1 LTSTAG
7 EIEQAGSPLFE
18 ISRQLARIAGAGK
31 FATRRTAAA
40 NDLDLEVRGVG
51 RIRFPITPGSA
62 RKLCAIARPAR
73 HGFKDET
80 RLDKRVRDTWEIAK
94 ARISID
100 QPRWSKTMAP
110 QLERIGK
117 DLGLPAGSRLKAEL
131 HNLLVYAPGQF
142 FAPHQDSE
150 KADNMIGTLTVSLP
164 SRFTGGIMSIE
175 HRGAKLRVGGSDSR
189 LTFAAFYADCH
200 HEVLPVKEGY
210 RVVLTYNLTVE
221 GNAAVGAAGSA
232 NIKVLVQ
239 SIREFFTKPV
249 KARWKGD
256 SRREQPPDR
265 LVYLLDH
272 EYTQRGLQWN
282 RLKSVDAPRAA
293 ALRAVAAELDCEIFL
308 ALADVHET
316 WACEEED
323 SGYSHYAAKGFGD
336 YDDDDED
343 EVDEEG
349 GDGAL
354 DQSPDFNLTEFIE
367 RDVELR
373 HWVGLTGRGEAVT
386 ARVDDSELC
395 FTKPSEDLE
404 PFESEHEGY
413 MGNYGNTVEHWY
425 HRAAVVLWPR
435 ERTFVI
441 RAKASPQWG
450 IAEIAKAVRARK
462 SSAAVGMAQRLAP
475 FWSHVAGRTEKPALF
490 AATLNV
496 AAKLKDATTAAT
508 LLQPFGL
515 TALAGKVALGLTDL
529 LDAYG
534 IEWCRAII
542 QDWESQEENELPK
555 GRLAWMESTLAIL
568 CRALSETPS
577 GRELAGWV
585 LTKQWEFILDRSRQ
599 ISKYASAKDIARE
612 MGSLCKPILCVIESS
627 RATRQPDL
635 SVRLVAFLTSHTSE
649 LPVQVPMGVLRRAK
663 QDHARTTRKT
673 WDFRS
678 VHAHCWRVINARL
691 NQPNRANNDW
701 SIQTPIR
708 CSCRLCAALTQFLS
722 AADKVHFEWPLAK
735 DQRAH
740 IHRAIDRHD
749 LPVTHVTRRTGR
761 PFTLVLEKTAALF
774 KRDAAE
780 RQSLREDLEWLQ
792 KTAAEF

>member
-1 LTSTAG
+1 MTSIAG
-7 EIEQAGSPLFE
+7 EIEQAGSSLFE
-18 ISRQLARIAGAGK
+18 ISRQLARIAGSGK

-40 NDLDLEVRGVG
+40 NDLHLEIRGVG
-51 RIRFPITPGSA
+51 RIRFPITPGTA
-62 RKLCAIARPAR
+62 RKLCAVARPAR
-73 HGFKDET
+73 HGFKDQT

-100 QPRWSKTMAP
+100 QPHWSKTMAP

-117 DLGLPAGSRLKAEL
+117 DLGLPTGSRLKAEL

-150 KADNMIGTLTVSLP
+150 KADDMIGTLAVSLP

-175 HRGAKLRVGGSDSR
+175 HHDGKLRVGGSESR

-200 HEVLPVKEGY
+200 HEVLPIKEGY
-210 RVVLTYNLTVE
+210 RVVLTYNLTTE
-221 GNAAVGAAGSA
+221 GNTTVGAAGSA
-232 NIKVLVQ
+232 NIKPLFQ

-249 KARWKGD
+249 KPRWKGD
-256 SRREQPPDR
+256 SRGEQPPDR

-272 EYTQRGLQWN
+272 EYTQRGLDWN
-282 RLKSVDAPRAA
+282 RLKSVDAQRAV

-323 SGYSHYAAKGFGD
+323 SGYSHYGAKRFGD

-343 EVDEEG
+343 EDEEEG
-349 GDGAL
+349 DDGAL
-354 DQSPDFNLTEFIE
+354 GQSPDFNLTEFIE

-386 ARVDDSELC
+386 ARVDASELC
-395 FTKPSEDLE
+395 FTKPSAELE

-450 IAEIAKAVRARK
+450 IAEIAKALRARN
-462 SSAAVGMAQRLAP
+462 SEAALGMAQRLAP
-475 FWSHVAGRTEKPALF
+475 FWSHVAGRAEKPALF
-490 AATLNV
+490 TGTLNV
-496 AAKLKDATTAAT
+496 AAKLKDATIAAT
-508 LLQPFGL
+508 LLQPFAL
-515 TALAGKVALGLTDL
+515 TALAGNSALRLTNL
-529 LDAYG
+529 LSAYG
-534 IEWCRAII
+534 IDWCRTLI
-542 QDWESQEENELPK
+542 QGWESQEKNDLPQ
-555 GRLAWMESTLAIL
+555 GRLTWIGSTLLIL
-568 CRALSETPS
+568 CRALCETPV
-577 GRELAGWV
+577 GRALAGWIV
-585 LTKQWEFILDRSRQ
+585 TRQWEFILDRSRQ

-612 MGSLCKPILCVIESS
+612 MVSLCKPILCIIESS
-627 RATRQPDL
+627 LTTRQPDL
-635 SVRLVAFLTSHTSE
+635 SGRLVAFLTSDFSE
-649 LPVQVPMGVLRRAK
+649 LPVQVSMGVLRRAK
-663 QDHARTTRKT
+663 QDHARTARKT

-678 VHAHCWRVINARL
+678 VHAHCSRVINARM
-691 NQPNRANNDW
+691 NQPTRANNDW

-708 CSCRLCAALTQFLS
+708 CSCRLCATLS
-722 AADKVHFEWPLAK
+722 QYLRAPDKVRLEWPLAK

-740 IHRAIDRHD
+740 IHRAIDSHD
-749 LPVTHVTRRTGR
+749 LPVDHVTRRTGR

-780 RQSLREDLEWLQ
+780 RESLRDDLEWLQ
-792 KTAAEF
+792 STAAEF

>member
-7 EIEQAGSPLFE
+7 EIEQAGSLLFE

-51 RIRFPITPGSA
+51 RIRIPITPGSA

-117 DLGLPAGSRLKAEL
+117 DLGLPTGSRLKAEL

-150 KADNMIGTLTVSLP
+150 KADDMIGTLAVTLP

-175 HRGAKLRVGGSDSR
+175 HHGAKLRVGGSESR

-200 HEVLPVKEGY
+200 HEVLPIKEGY
-210 RVVLTYNLTVE
+210 RVVLTYNLTVQ
-221 GNAAVGAAGSA
+221 GNAAAGAAGSTDITA
-232 NIKVLVQ
+232 LVQ

-249 KARWKGD
+249 RPRWKGD
-256 SRREQPPDR
+256 SRGEHPPDR

-272 EYTQRGLQWN
+272 EYTQRGLHWN
-282 RLKSVDAPRAA
+282 RLKGADAQRAL

-323 SGYSHYAAKGFGD
+323 SGYSNYRGHFYG
-336 YDDDDED
+336 DDDED
-343 EVDEEG
+343 EEDED
-349 GDGAL
+349 DGAPSESSDL
-354 DQSPDFNLTEFIE
+354 NLTEFIE

-373 HWVGLTGRGEAVT
+373 HWVGLAGRGEAVT

-395 FTKPSEDLE
+395 FTKPSADLE

-441 RAKASPQWG
+441 RAKASPKWG
-450 IAEIAKAVRARK
+450 IAEIAKALRARN
-462 SSAAVGMAQRLAP
+462 SAAAIGMAQRLAP
-475 FWSHVAGRTEKPALF
+475 FWSQVADRTEKPAVF
-490 AATLNV
+490 AATVMV
-496 AAKLKDATTAAT
+496 AANLKDSMIAAT

-515 TALAGKVALGLTDL
+515 TNLAGKAALRVTDL
-529 LDAYG
+529 LHAYG
-534 IEWCRAII
+534 IDWCQTVF
-542 QDWESQEENELPK
+542 QDWESQERNELPK
-555 GRLAWMESTLAIL
+555 GRLSWMESTLAIL
-568 CRALSETPS
+568 CRALSETPR
-577 GRELAGWV
+577 GRQLAGWV
-585 LTKQWEFILDRSRQ
+585 LKKQWEFILDRSRQ

-612 MGSLCKPILCVIESS
+612 MVSLCKPILCVIESS

-635 SVRLVAFLTSHTSE
+635 SARIVAFLTTDTSE

-663 QDHARTTRKT
+663 QDHARMTRKT

-678 VHAHCWRVINARL
+678 VHAHCVQGINARM
-691 NQPNRANNDW
+691 NQPIRANNDW
-701 SIQTPIR
+701 SIDTPIR
-708 CSCRLCAALTQFLS
+708 CSCRLCATLTQYLR
-722 AADKVHFEWPLAK
+722 AADKVRLEWLLAK

-740 IHRAIDRHD
+740 IHRAIDGHD
-749 LPVTHVTRRTGR
+749 LPVTHVTRRSGR

-780 RQSLREDLEWLQ
+780 RQSLREDLEWLE

>member
-1 LTSTAG
+1 MTSTAG
-7 EIEQAGSPLFE
+7 EIEPAGSPPFE
-18 ISRQLARIAGAGK
+18 ISRQLASITGSGK
-31 FATRRTAAA
+31 FATRRTAVA
-40 NDLDLEVRGVG
+40 NDLDLEVLGVG
-51 RIRFPITPGSA
+51 RIRFPITPATA
-62 RKLCAIARPAR
+62 RKLCAVARPAR

-80 RLDKRVRDTWEIAK
+80 LLDKRVRDTWEIART
-94 ARISID
+94 RISID

-117 DLGLPAGSRLKAEL
+117 DLGLQTGSRLKAEL

-150 KADNMIGTLTVSLP
+150 KVDDMIGTLTVSLP

-175 HRGAKLRVGGSDSR
+175 HHGAKLRVGGSESR

-200 HEVLPVKEGY
+200 HEVLPIKEGY

-221 GNAAVGAAGSA
+221 GSAAVGAGGSA
-232 NIKVLVQ
+232 NTKALTRSLQ
-239 SIREFFTKPV
+239 DFFATPIRS
-249 KARWKGD
+249 RWKSD
-256 SRREQPPDR
+256 SRDEQTPDR

-282 RLKSVDAPRAA
+282 RLKGVDAERAA
-293 ALRAVAAELDCEIFL
+293 ALRTAAAELDCEMFL

-323 SGYSHYAAKGFGD
+323 TGYSSYRGHFYGED
-336 YDDDDED
+336 DDDDE
-343 EVDEEG
+343 EG
-349 GDGAL
+349 DDGAIG
-354 DQSPDFNLTEFIE
+354 QSPGSNLTEFIE

-373 HWVGLTGRGEAVT
+373 HWVGLAGRGEAVT

-395 FTKPSEDLE
+395 FTKPSAELE

-441 RAKASPQWG
+441 RAKASPRWG
-450 IAEIAKAVRARK
+450 IAEIAKALRARD
-462 SSAAVGMAQRLAP
+462 SASAIGMAQRLAS
-475 FWSHVAGRTEKPALF
+475 FWPHVAGRTEKSALF
-490 AATLNV
+490 AATVIV
-496 AAKLKDATTAAT
+496 AARLRDAAIAAM

-515 TALAGKVALGLTDL
+515 MALTGKTALRLTNL
-529 LDAYG
+529 LSAYG
-534 IEWCRAII
+534 IAWCRALVEHW
-542 QDWESQEENELPK
+542 DSQHKNELPQ
-555 GRLAWMESTLAIL
+555 GRLTWMESTLAIL
-568 CRALSETPS
+568 CRALSETPV
-577 GRELAGWV
+577 GRELAGWI

-599 ISKYASAKDIARE
+599 ISEYVSAKDIARE
-612 MGSLCKPILCVIESS
+612 MGSLCTPILRVIESS

-635 SVRLVAFLTSHTSE
+635 SDRIVAFLTGDTSE
-649 LPVQVPMGVLRRAK
+649 LPLQVPMGVLRRAK

-678 VHAHCWRVINARL
+678 VHTHCSRVINARM
-691 NQPNRANNDW
+691 NQPARAKNDW
-701 SIQTPIR
+701 SIQSPIR
-708 CSCRLCAALTQFLS
+708 CSCRQCEILTQYLR
-722 AADKVHFEWPLAK
+722 APDKIRLEWPLAK

-740 IHRAIDRHD
+740 IHRTIDSCD
-749 LPVTHVTRRTGR
+749 LPVTHTTRRTGR
-761 PFTLVLEKTAALF
+761 PFTLVLEKTAILF

-780 RQSLREDLEWLQ
+780 RQRLQEDLEWLE
-792 KTAAEF
+792 KTVDEF

>member
-1 LTSTAG
+1 MTSTAG
-7 EIEQAGSPLFE
+7 EIERDGSPRFE
-18 ISRQLARIAGAGK
+18 ISRQLARIAGSGK
-31 FATRRTAAA
+31 FATRRTASAD
-40 NDLDLEVRGVG
+40 DLDLEVRGVG
-51 RIRFPITPGSA
+51 RIRFPITPGTA
-62 RKLCAIARPAR
+62 RKLCAVARPAR
-73 HGFKDET
+73 HGFKNET

-94 ARISID
+94 SRISID
-100 QPRWSKTMAP
+100 RRRWSKTMAP

-117 DLGLPAGSRLKAEL
+117 ELGLPTGSRLKAEL

-175 HRGAKLRVGGSDSR
+175 HHGAKLRVGGSDSR
-189 LTFAAFYADCH
+189 LMFAAFYADCH

-221 GNAAVGAAGSA
+221 GNEAVGAAGSA
-232 NIKVLVQ
+232 NIKALVQ
-239 SIREFFTKPV
+239 SIREFFTNPV

-256 SRREQPPDR
+256 SRGEQPPDR

-282 RLKSVDAPRAA
+282 RLKSVDAQRAV

-316 WACEEED
+316 WACEGED
-323 SGYSHYAAKGFGD
+323 SGYSRYGGHSYG
-336 YDDDDED
+336 DDDDE
-343 EVDEEG
+343 EEEG
-349 GDGAL
+349 DEGAL
-354 DQSPDFNLTEFIE
+354 DQSPDLNLTEFIE

-373 HWVGLTGRGEAVT
+373 HWVGITGRGESVT

-425 HRAAVVLWPR
+425 HRAAISLWPR

-450 IAEIAKAVRARK
+450 IAEIAKALRARK
-462 SSAAVGMAQRLAP
+462 SEAAVGMAQRLAP
-475 FWSHVAGRTEKPALF
+475 FWSHVAGRTDKPALF

-508 LLQPFGL
+508 LLRPFAL
-515 TALAGKVALGLTDL
+515 TALAGKAALRLADL

-534 IEWCRAII
+534 IDWCRIVF
-542 QDWESQEENELPK
+542 QDWESQEVNELPK
-555 GRLAWMESTLAIL
+555 GRLTWMESTLAIL
-568 CRALSETPS
+568 CRALSETPP
-577 GRELAGWV
+577 GREFGGWI
-585 LTKQWEFILDRSRQ
+585 LSKQWEFVVDRARQ
-599 ISKYASAKDIARE
+599 ISTYASAKDVARE
-612 MGSLCKPILCVIESS
+612 AVSLCKPILCVIESS
-627 RATRQPDL
+627 PATRQPDVSGRVIAL
-635 SVRLVAFLTSHTSE
+635 LTSDTSE
-649 LPVQVPMGVLRRAK
+649 LPVQVPIGVLRRSK

-673 WDFRS
+673 
-678 VHAHCWRVINARL
+678 
-691 NQPNRANNDW
+691 
-701 SIQTPIR
+701 
-708 CSCRLCAALTQFLS
+708 
-722 AADKVHFEWPLAK
+722 
-735 DQRAH
+735 
-740 IHRAIDRHD
+740 
-749 LPVTHVTRRTGR
+749 
-761 PFTLVLEKTAALF
+761 
-774 KRDAAE
+774 
-780 RQSLREDLEWLQ
+780 
-792 KTAAEF
+792 

>member
-1 LTSTAG
+1 MTSTAG
-7 EIEQAGSPLFE
+7 EIERARYPLSE
-18 ISRQLARIAGAGK
+18 ISRQLARIAVSGK
-31 FATRRTAAA
+31 FATRRTTGA
-40 NDLDLEVRGVG
+40 NDLELKVRGVG
-51 RIRFPITPGSA
+51 EIRFPITPGTA
-62 RKLCAIARPAR
+62 RKLCSAARPAR
-73 HGFKDET
+73 HGFKNET

-110 QLERIGK
+110 QLERIAK
-117 DLGLPAGSRLKAEL
+117 DLGLPSGSRLKADL

-150 KADNMIGTLTVSLP
+150 KADDMIGTLNVSLP

-175 HRGAKLRVGGSDSR
+175 HHGAKLRVGGSASR
-189 LTFAAFYADCH
+189 LTFAAFYADCR
-200 HEVLPVKEGY
+200 HEVLPIKEGY
-210 RVVLTYNLTVE
+210 RVVLTYNLTVQ
-221 GNAAVGAAGSA
+221 GNAAVGAADA
-232 NIKVLVQ
+232 ADIKTLVQ
-239 SIREFFTKPV
+239 NIREFFTKPV
-249 KARWKGD
+249 KPRWKGD
-256 SRREQPPDR
+256 SRGEQPPDR

-282 RLKSVDAPRAA
+282 RLKSVDAQRAV
-293 ALRAVAAELDCEIFL
+293 ALRAAAAELDCEIFL

-323 SGYSHYAAKGFGD
+323 SGYSRYG
-336 YDDDDED
+336 DDDDDHD
-343 EVDEEG
+343 EDEEG
-349 GDGAL
+349 DAGSL
-354 DQSPDFNLTEFIE
+354 DQSPDLNLTEFIE

-373 HWVGLTGRGEAVT
+373 HWVGITGRGEAVT

-425 HRAAVVLWPR
+425 HRAAIVLWPR

-450 IAEIAKAVRARK
+450 IAEIAKALRARK
-462 SSAAVGMAQRLAP
+462 SEAAVRMAQRLAP

-496 AAKLKDATTAAT
+496 AEKLKDATIAAT
-508 LLQPFGL
+508 LLQPFAL
-515 TALAGKVALGLTDL
+515 TAVTGKAALRLTDL
-529 LDAYG
+529 LGAYG
-534 IEWCRAII
+534 IDWCRTLF
-542 QDWESQEENELPK
+542 QHRESQEANELPK
-555 GRLAWMESTLAIL
+555 GRLTWMESTLAPL
-568 CRALSETPS
+568 CRALCETLP
-577 GRELAGWV
+577 GQELAGWV
-585 LTKQWEFILDRSRQ
+585 LTKQWEFILDRARQ

-612 MGSLCKPILCVIESS
+612 MVSLCKPILCVIESS
-627 RATRQPDL
+627 RATRQSDL
-635 SVRLVAFLTSHTSE
+635 SAEVLGFLTSYTPD

-663 QDHARTTRKT
+663 QDHALTTRKT

-678 VHAHCWRVINARL
+678 VHTHCVHVIHARL
-691 NQPNRANNDW
+691 NQPTRAHNDW
-701 SIQTPIR
+701 SIGMPIR
-708 CSCRLCAALTQFLS
+708 CSCSLCTTLKQYLRAS
-722 AADKVHFEWPLAK
+722 DKVRVEWPLAK

-740 IHRAIDRHD
+740 VHRTIDGYD
-749 LPVTHVTRRTGR
+749 LPVTHVTRRIGR
-761 PFTLVLEKTAALF
+761 PFTLVLEKTAILF

-780 RQSLREDLEWLQ
+780 RQSLREDLAWLQ

>member
-117 DLGLPAGSRLKAEL
+117 DPGLPTGSRLKAEL

-150 KADNMIGTLTVSLP
+150 KADDMIGTLAVTLP

-175 HRGAKLRVGGSDSR
+175 HHGAKLRVGGSESR

-200 HEVLPVKEGY
+200 HEVLPIKEGY
-210 RVVLTYNLTVE
+210 RVVLTYNMTVQ
-221 GNAAVGAAGSA
+221 GNASAGAAGSKDITA
-232 NIKVLVQ
+232 LVQ
-239 SIREFFTKPV
+239 SIREFFAKPV
-249 KARWKGD
+249 RPRWKGD
-256 SRREQPPDR
+256 SRGEHPPDR

-272 EYTQRGLQWN
+272 EYTQRGLHWN
-282 RLKSVDAPRAA
+282 RLKGVDAQRAL

-323 SGYSHYAAKGFGD
+323 SGYSD
-336 YDDDDED
+336 YRGRFYGDDDED
-343 EVDEEG
+343 EDEDEEDED
-349 GDGAL
+349 DGAL
-354 DQSPDFNLTEFIE
+354 SKSSDLNLTEFIE

-373 HWVGLTGRGEAVT
+373 HWVGLAGRGEAVT

-395 FTKPSEDLE
+395 FTKPSADLE

-413 MGNYGNTVEHWY
+413 MGNYGNIVEHWY

-441 RAKASPQWG
+441 RAKASPEWG
-450 IAEIAKAVRARK
+450 IAEIAKALRARN
-462 SSAAVGMAQRLAP
+462 SAAAIGMAQHLAP
-475 FWSHVAGRTEKPALF
+475 FWSQVAGRTEKSALV
-490 AATLNV
+490 AATVMV
-496 AAKLKDATTAAT
+496 AANLKDATIAAT

-515 TALAGKVALGLTDL
+515 TNLAGKAALRVTDL
-529 LDAYG
+529 LHTYG
-534 IEWCRAII
+534 IDWCRTAF
-542 QDWESQEENELPK
+542 QDWESQEQNELPK
-555 GRLAWMESTLAIL
+555 RRISWMESTLAIL
-568 CRALSETPS
+568 CRALSETPP
-577 GRELAGWV
+577 GQELAGWV
-585 LTKQWEFILDRSRQ
+585 LNKQWEFILDRSRQ

-612 MGSLCKPILCVIESS
+612 MVSLCKPILCVIESS

-635 SVRLVAFLTSHTSE
+635 SARIVAFLTSDTSE

-663 QDHARTTRKT
+663 QYHARTTRKT

-678 VHAHCWRVINARL
+678 VHAHCMQVINARM
-691 NQPNRANNDW
+691 NQPIRANNDW
-701 SIQTPIR
+701 SIDTPIR
-708 CSCRLCAALTQFLS
+708 CSCRLCATLTQYLRAS
-722 AADKVHFEWPLAK
+722 DKVRLEWPLAK

-740 IHRAIDRHD
+740 IHRAIDSHD
-749 LPVTHVTRRTGR
+749 LPVTHVTRRSGR

-774 KRDAAE
+774 KRNAAE
-780 RQSLREDLEWLQ
+780 RQSLREDLEWLE

>member
-18 ISRQLARIAGAGK
+18 IRRQLARIVGSGK
-31 FATRRTAAA
+31 FATRRTVAA

-51 RIRFPITPGSA
+51 RIRFPITPGTA
-62 RKLCAIARPAR
+62 RKLCAVARPAR

-94 ARISID
+94 SRISID
-100 QPRWSKTMAP
+100 QPRWLKTMAP
-110 QLERIGK
+110 QLKRISR
-117 DLGLPAGSRLKAEL
+117 DLGLPTGSRLKAEL

-175 HRGAKLRVGGSDSR
+175 HHGAKLRVGGSDSR

-221 GNAAVGAAGSA
+221 GNATVGVAGSA
-232 NIKVLVQ
+232 DIKTLVR
-239 SIREFFTKPV
+239 SIREFFTNPV
-249 KARWKGD
+249 KARWKGY
-256 SRREQPPDR
+256 SRGEHPPDR

-272 EYTQRGLQWN
+272 EYTQRSLHWN
-282 RLKSVDAPRAA
+282 RLKGVDAERAVV
-293 ALRAVAAELDCEIFL
+293 LRAVAAELDCEIFL

-354 DQSPDFNLTEFIE
+354 NQSPDFNLTEFIE

-373 HWVGLTGRGEAVT
+373 HWVGLTGRGEAVS
-386 ARVDDSELC
+386 ARVDDAELC

-441 RAKASPQWG
+441 RAKASPQRG
-450 IAEIAKAVRARK
+450 IAEIAKALRARN
-462 SSAAVGMAQRLAP
+462 SAAAMGMAQRLAP
-475 FWSHVAGRTEKPALF
+475 FWSHVAVRTEKPALF

-496 AAKLKDATTAAT
+496 AAKLKDATIAAT

-515 TALAGKVALGLTDL
+515 KALAGKAALRLADL
-529 LDAYG
+529 LSAYG
-534 IEWCRAII
+534 IDWCRALF
-542 QDWESQEENELPK
+542 QDWESQEKNEQPK
-555 GRLAWMESTLAIL
+555 GRLTWMESTLAIL
-568 CRALSETPS
+568 CRALCETPV
-577 GRELAGWV
+577 GRELAGWI

-599 ISKYASAKDIARE
+599 ISKHASAKDITRE
-612 MGSLCKPILCVIESS
+612 MVSLCKPILCVIESS

-635 SVRLVAFLTSHTSE
+635 SVRLVAFLTSDTSD
-649 LPVQVPMGVLRRAK
+649 LPLEVPMGVLRRAK

-678 VHAHCWRVINARL
+678 VHAHCLRVINARVNL
-691 NQPNRANNDW
+691 PTRANNDW
-701 SIQTPIR
+701 SIQTAIR
-708 CSCRLCAALTQFLS
+708 CSCHLCATLTQYLH
-722 AADKVHFEWPLAK
+722 APDKVRLEWPLAK

-740 IHRAIDRHD
+740 IHRAIDGHD

-761 PFTLVLEKTAALF
+761 PFTLVLEKTAILF

-780 RQSLREDLEWLQ
+780 RQRLHEDLSWLE